1 MIRLAQQ
8 TSRIL
13 TRGPF
18 SVSAVLI
25 GLLASPTTAP
35 AQIQPE
41 VRLTGRVLDDKT
53 GQSIEAANIILLDLD
68 NQRLAHGQTTAD
80 GRFEFMVQLVS
91 SVRLRVQK
99 PGFKDALTPLLH
111 FDGHG
116 FYDVEVRL
124 DPDIILLAPLEVVAR
139 AAPLASP
146 GLAGFEFR
154 RAKGVGRYITRQ
166 EIEQRRP
173 GYVTDML
180 LSLPGIRLVSD
191 GPGHRRVITMGRR
204 GCPSQLFVDG
214 FLINPPGGPVQLV
227 LDDAVIPESIEGIE
241 IYDGFSTIPAEF
253 LTPAAACGV
262 IVVWTRRGR

>member
-8 TSRIL
+8 TTRVLI
-13 TRGPF
+13 RGPG

-25 GLLASPTTAP
+25 GLLANPVMAS

-41 VRLTGRVLDDKT
+41 TRLAGRVLDNKT
-53 GQSIEAANIILLDLD
+53 GQSIEAAEVYLLDLD
-68 NQRLAHGQTTAD
+68 NRQLDHGRTTSD
-80 GRFEFMVQLVS
+80 GRFEFLVHVVPA
-91 SVRLRVQK
+91 VRLRVQK
-99 PGFKDALTPLLH
+99 PGFKDALTPPLH
-111 FDGHG
+111 FESHA
-116 FYDVEVRL
+116 FYDVEIRL
-124 DPDIILLAPLEVVAR
+124 DADIILLAPLEVVAR